1 MVDEEPRTGLDA
13 VGLDVLDRS
22 TCLRLL
28 AETPIG
34 RIVFL
39 EGPDQP
45 MALPVNYLFV
55 DDAIVFRTLEGQK
68 LSAAS
73 IGQRVAFEVD
83 EWDPVQ
89 RSGWSVV
96 VKGRAEEVTQW
107 AEAEHLEQKGLVPWS
122 HGEWRTLWVRVVP
135 DEITGRKL

>member
-1 MVDEEPRTGLDA
+1 MVDEIPDTALDA
-13 VGLDVLDRS
+13 VGLDVLDRT

-34 RIVFL
+34 RIVFI
-39 EGPDQP
+39 EDGGQP
-45 MALPVNYLFV
+45 MALPVNYLLV
-55 DDAIVFRTLEGQK
+55 DGAIVFRTLEGQK

-83 EWDPVQ
+83 DWDPDR

-107 AEAEHLEQKGLVPWS
+107 AEAEQLEQQGLVPWA
-122 HGEWRTLWVRVVP
+122 HGAWRTLWVRVVP
-135 DEITGRKL
+135 DDITGRRL

>member
-1 MVDEEPRTGLDA
+1 MDDEESDAGLDA
-13 VGLDVLDRS
+13 IGLDVLDAA

-28 AETPIG
+28 AETPIC
-34 RIVFL
+34 RLVFV
-39 EGPDQP
+39 EGDDQP
-45 MALPVNYLFV
+45 MALPVNYLLF
-55 DDAIVFRTLEGQK
+55 DGAIVFRTLEGQK

-83 EWDPVQ
+83 DWDADR

-107 AEAEHLEQKGLVPWS
+107 ARAEQLEQAGLVPWA
-122 HGEWRTLWVRVVP
+122 HGAWRTLWVRIVP
-135 DEITGRKL
+135 DEISGRRL